1 MTDDIKTQIADN
13 AKQIGEIKDLVTKLL
28 PKEEADK
35 KEEAPKAD
43 DRIDQVKR
51 DLTAEKE
58 EKEREKEI
66 AETAK
71 FSLTIGDY
79 LKENKDFLPAETERL
94 YERIKTDNM
103 SDGAKKQ
110 HLQRD
115 LLKLTFE
122 KAENFNALIPSHRA
136 KIEEFMALKEDVK
149 LQKSSQY
156 WEILETFADKKRSE
170 EKIERVNRINLGM
183 ANDTGDKQVN
193 SLVDLSK
200 KSALLF
206 AKKNDFSPVIVKK
219 R

>member
-1 MTDDIKTQIADN
+1 MAEKLQEQFVEQG
-13 AKQIGEIKDLVTKLL
+13 KQISELKWLVEKLL
-28 PKEEADK
+28 TKEQTTAPEK
-35 KEEAPKAD
+35 KEETD
-43 DRIDQVKR
+43 NRIEQVKK

-58 EKEREKEI
+58 EGEREKEI
-66 AETAK
+66 TETAK

-79 LKENKDFLPAETERL
+79 LKENKDFLPAEAERL
-94 YERIKTDNM
+94 YEVIKTDNM

-122 KAENFNALIPSHRA
+122 KAENFNSLIPSQKM
-136 KIEEFMALKEDVK
+136 KIEEFMGLKDDVK
-149 LQKSSQY
+149 LLRAKNY

-170 EKIERVNRINLGM
+170 EKIERVNKINMGM
-183 ANDTGDKQVN
+183 ASDLGDKHIN

-200 KSALLF
+200 KSAFLF
-206 AKKNDFSPVIVKK
+206 AKKSDFVPVIVKK